1 MTDVRE
7 SILARLLAV
16 VAALPNLRFSDR
28 NNEDVDETRLP
39 AAIVLDGNEETND
52 AGDLSM
58 KPAHRPTMVQ
68 MMPSVLLFD
77 QAPYV
82 GTDLIE
88 MRRELIKR
96 VLTDTE
102 LNDIAKTG
110 RGEPG
115 KVRPSGG
122 AISYL
127 GCEVG
132 HAWLRR
138 LHGAM
143 TAQFLFVY
151 TLRPEDL

>member
-7 SILARLLAV
+7 DILARLLEV
-16 VAALPNLRFSDR
+16 VAAIPNIKFADR

-39 AAIVLDGNEETND
+39 AAIVLDGDEETND
-52 AGDLSM
+52 ASDLSQR
-58 KPAHRPTMVQ
+58 PSSRPTMVQ
-68 MMPSVLLFD
+68 MTPSILLFD
-77 QAPYV
+77 QEPYV
-82 GTDLIE
+82 GTDLIT

-122 AISYL
+122 AIRYL

-132 HAWLRR
+132 HAWLRN

-143 TAQFLFVY
+143 KAQFLFVY
-151 TLRPEDL
+151 SLRPEDL